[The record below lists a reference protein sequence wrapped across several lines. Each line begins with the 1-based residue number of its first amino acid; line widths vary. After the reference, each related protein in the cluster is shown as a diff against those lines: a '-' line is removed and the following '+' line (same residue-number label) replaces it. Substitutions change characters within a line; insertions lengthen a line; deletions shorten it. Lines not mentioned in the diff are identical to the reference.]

1 MFSSLAN
8 VKHVVAI
15 ASGKG
20 GVGKSTVTANLAF
33 GFEALGY
40 RIGVLDADIYG
51 PSQALML
58 GNLDRPES
66 LDGKTVQPLESHG
79 VRFMSIAALMPE
91 KQSPAIWRG
100 PMVSGALQ
108 QLIRDTQW
116 GELDVLLVDMPPGT
130 GDIALTIV
138 QKVPLSGAVIVT
150 TPQEIALL
158 DARKAIE
165 MFRKVE
171 VPVLG
176 VIENMSTHTCSHC
189 GHEEAIF
196 GEAGG
201 DALAKTY
208 KTQLLGKVPLLKSI
222 REAADDG
229 RSLGLGV
236 YRDIAAFLYALCAEK
251 SARASLFPEVN
262 IDKM

>member
-8 VKHVVAI
+8 VKYVIAI

-33 GFEALGY
+33 AFKALGY

-58 GNLDRPES
+58 GNQNRPQS
-66 LDGKTVQPLESHG
+66 LDGKTVEPLISHG
-79 VRFMSIAALMPE
+79 VHFMSIAALMPE
-91 KQSPAIWRG
+91 QQSPAIWRG

-130 GDIALTIV
+130 GDIALTMV

-176 VIENMSTHTCSHC
+176 IVENMSTHVCSHC
-189 GHEEAIF
+189 GHEETIF

-201 DALAKTY
+201 KNLATAY
-208 KTQLLGKVPLLKSI
+208 QTELLGAVPLLKTI
-222 REAADDG
+222 REAADEG
-229 RSLGLGV
+229 RSLELPI
-236 YRDIAAFLYALCAEK
+236 YRHMAALLYHLCTQKKKNTA
-251 SARASLFPEVN
+251 LFPEVN
-262 IDKM
+262 VDS

>member
-1 MFSSLAN
+1 
-8 VKHVVAI
+8 
-15 ASGKG
+15 
-20 GVGKSTVTANLAF
+20 LAF
-33 GFEALGY
+33 AFQALGY
-40 RIGVLDADIYG
+40 QVGVLDADIYG

-58 GNLDRPES
+58 GNLERPDS
-66 LDGKTVQPLESHG
+66 LDGKTVQPLVSQG

-91 KQSPAIWRG
+91 KKSPAIWRG

-130 GDIALTIV
+130 GDIALTMV

-165 MFRKVE
+165 MFRKVD

-176 VIENMSTHTCSHC
+176 VIENMSTHICSHC

-201 DALAKTY
+201 DALAKAY
-208 KTQLLGKVPLLKSI
+208 QIQLLGKVPLLKAI
-222 REAADDG
+222 REAADEG
-229 RSLGLGV
+229 RSLALSV
-236 YRDIAAFLYALCAEK
+236 YRDMAMFLYGLCGQKTAVIP
-251 SARASLFPEVN
+251 LFPEVD
-262 IDKM
+262 IDHH

>member
-1 MFSSLAN
+1 MFSSLAG
-8 VKHVVAI
+8 VKHIIAI

-33 GFEALGY
+33 AFQGLGY
-40 RIGVLDADIYG
+40 RVGVLDADIYG

-66 LDGKTVQPLESHG
+66 LDGKTVQPLVSHG

-116 GELDVLLVDMPPGT
+116 GEMDILLVDMPPGT
-130 GDIALTIV
+130 GDIALTMV
-138 QKVPLSGAVIVT
+138 QKVPLSGAVVVT

-176 VIENMSTHTCSHC
+176 VVENMSTHLCSHC

-196 GEAGG
+196 GEGG
-201 DALAKTY
+201 GEALASDYETRV
-208 KTQLLGKVPLLKSI
+208 LGRVPLLKSL
-222 REAADDG
+222 REAADEG
-229 RSLGLGV
+229 RFLGLPV
-236 YRDIAAFLYALCAEK
+236 YRDIALSLYDLCLDLGG
-251 SARASLFPEVN
+251 SSVLFPEVN
-262 IDKM
+262 VDNI